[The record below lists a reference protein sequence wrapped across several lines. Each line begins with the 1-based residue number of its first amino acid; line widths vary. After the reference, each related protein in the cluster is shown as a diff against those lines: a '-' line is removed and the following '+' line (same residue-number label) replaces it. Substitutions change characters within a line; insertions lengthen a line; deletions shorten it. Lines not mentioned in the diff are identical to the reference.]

1 MLTYSK
7 GTPLHWARSKEDV
20 HLLIQFGAKLEEKSF
35 TDDRPLH
42 IMIKKKR
49 TDAAYSLILNGS
61 EINRVGHNG
70 NTALHFA
77 CEGKVLNLL

>member
-1 MLTYSK
+1 
-7 GTPLHWARSKEDV
+7 
-20 HLLIQFGAKLEEKSF
+20 
-35 TDDRPLH
+35 
-42 IMIKKKR
+42 MIKKKR

-77 CEGKVLNLL
+77 CEGKVLNLLGRIMLLIYDPL

>member
-1 MLTYSK
+1 
-7 GTPLHWARSKEDV
+7 
-20 HLLIQFGAKLEEKSF
+20 
-35 TDDRPLH
+35 
-42 IMIKKKR
+42 MIKKKR

-77 CEGKVLNLL
+77 CEAGDTNLVKALILFGADFNRKNSDGKTAGLLAIENRNTWQRRIC